1 MGTICMAWGTVLVL
15 AALSLFLDKRPI
27 NPRLCRGRKIFR
39 LKKKPPVIKYL
50 RVCQPQKNTGGFYG
64 QK

>member
-1 MGTICMAWGTVLVL
+1 MYSRRAKICPAV
-15 AALSLFLDKRPI
+15 FLNQRPI
-27 NPRLCRGRKIFR
+27 NPWLCQGREKIFR